1 MAGLPSS
8 STEAIPMPEI
18 IETTVY
24 RLHELSDPAKE
35 QARS

>member
-1 MAGLPSS
+1 
-8 STEAIPMPEI
+8 MPEI